1 MTSHTSVVSTDMSMR
16 TSTNENAQARGM
28 RASMHNAF
36 TLMLSELHLRLRV
49 GSLALAMQIID
60 RPRRQGTR

>member
-1 MTSHTSVVSTDMSMR
+1 MTSHTSVVSTDMSMS

-36 TLMLSELHLRLRV
+36 TLMLSECDLRFRV
-49 GSLALAMQIID
+49 GSLALAMQMIN
-60 RPRRQGTR
+60 RPSRQGTR